1 MCCLVRWEKQKPLA
15 VAANWQVAWDRLY
28 GHRGSAPV
36 PAYPLD
42 AVAEAIGGLLL
53 ENPVAGVPEGW
64 GEMLQTHQEARIFF
78 INALY
83 PCFRGAWA
91 LAASRVQGW
100 QSLYF
105 SMRRAVLT
113 CAASYIKGIS
123 TCAPGAAGS
132 SPERLGARLGAAPP

>member
-1 MCCLVRWEKQKPLA
+1 
-15 VAANWQVAWDRLY
+15 
-28 GHRGSAPV
+28 
-36 PAYPLD
+36 
-42 AVAEAIGGLLL
+42 VAEAIGGLLL
-53 ENPVAGVPEGW
+53 ETPVDGVPEGYD
-64 GEMLQTHQEARIFF
+64 ELLQLHQEARTFF

-83 PCFRGAWA
+83 PCFRDAWA

-113 CAASYIKGIS
+113 CAASYISGIS

-132 SPERLGARLGAAPP
+132 SPERLGAQLGASHPQCQRPGWPCTDRSHAAVCGECL